1 MGKEKAGKAR
11 GEAPG
16 TRAILVETA
25 LRVFNEVGY
34 WGTDS
39 NSLAREAGY
48 SPGTFY
54 RHFADKRAIFLAAY
68 EAWSAR
74 ELELLVDRLAK
85 ARAEGRDAAG
95 VFVDFLIAHHGRWRT
110 FCASTRAVARGDTR
124 LERAIREHRRAMLEQ
139 LMALFGRRDL
149 AGALVVLHA
158 IDGVGHAIAAGEPKA
173 MGVSARE
180 MSARVRGMIAAERPS
195 RASSARR

>member
-1 MGKEKAGKAR
+1 MGKEKAAKGR
-11 GEAPG
+11 GDG
-16 TRAILVETA
+16 VNTREVLIDTA

-54 RHFADKRAIFLAAY
+54 RHFTDKRAIFLAAY
-68 EAWSAR
+68 EAWSER
-74 ELELLVDRLAK
+74 ELEQLEERLTR
-85 ARAEGRDAAG
+85 ARGEGRDAAG

-110 FCASTRAVARGDTR
+110 FCASTRAVARGDAR
-124 LERAIREHRRAMLEQ
+124 LERAIRDHRRAMLEQ
-139 LMALFGRRDL
+139 LMQLLGRRDL

-158 IDGVGHAIAAGEPKA
+158 IDGVGHAIAIGEPKA

-180 MSARVRGMIAAERPS
+180 ISERVRGMIAGDRPL
-195 RASSARR
+195 RASGVRR

>member
-1 MGKEKAGKAR
+1 MGKEKAAKAR
-11 GEAPG
+11 GDAAS
-16 TRAILVETA
+16 TRDVLIETA

-54 RHFADKRAIFLAAY
+54 RHFTDKRAIFHAAY
-68 EAWSAR
+68 EAWSER
-74 ELELLVDRLAK
+74 ELELLGDRLTR
-85 ARAEGRDAAG
+85 ARGEGRDTAG

-110 FCASTRAVARGDTR
+110 FCASTRAVARGDVR
-124 LERAIREHRRAMLEQ
+124 LERAIREHRRGMLEQ
-139 LMALFGRRDL
+139 LMALLGRRDL

-158 IDGVGHAIAAGEPKA
+158 IDGVGAAIAVGEPKA

-180 MSARVRGMIAAERPS
+180 MSERVREMIAGDRPA
-195 RASSARR
+195 RASGARR